1 MSPSEPLGAPDGNND
16 PHGRVTSIGRRR
28 LITTL
33 GGAAAWPLAAWARQ
47 PSMPVI
53 GLLSGQASGTAAR
66 LIAAFRQGLS
76 ETGFVEGRAFPG
88 APGF

>member
-1 MSPSEPLGAPDGNND
+1 MICRHEF
-16 PHGRVTSIGRRR
+16 
-28 LITTL
+28 ITLL
-33 GGAAAWPLAAWARQ
+33 GGAVAAWPLAARARQ

-76 ETGFVEGRAFPG
+76 ETGFVEDPLRSDRVRTS
-88 APGF
+88 APQQIDAVCQ

>member
-1 MSPSEPLGAPDGNND
+1 MATMTP
-16 PHGRVTSIGRRR
+16 T
-28 LITTL
+28 
-33 GGAAAWPLAAWARQ
+33 GGHIYRTAKIDNHAWWRAAWPLAARARQ

-76 ETGFVEGRAFPG
+76 ETGFVEGRI
-88 APGF
+88 